1 MKLLFTALTVLGVL
15 QQPVSLEQL
24 RQAAQPAGA
33 EPVQVLQLEKEWA
46 GSESFFRLVN
56 DPGSSKTTRLAAV
69 RAIGRLEDPRNVPLL
84 VALRTTIDASTL
96 ASAIERSF
104 NGFDPAADPTL
115 IRVDV
120 PACRAAGVEH

>member
-84 VALRTTIDASTL
+84 VSPYGYSTYRG
-96 ASAIERSF
+96 S
-104 NGFDPAADPTL
+104 
-115 IRVDV
+115 
-120 PACRAAGVEH
+120 